1 MKHYIAILLLF
12 VLSWAGSARLSCTYA
27 NEAIRF
33 SHISIDEGLSQSTVF
48 SITQDRKGCMWFA
61 TYDGVN
67 RYDGY
72 SFTVYQHRAGD
83 TTSIASDITRILK
96 TDSKGRIWVGTR
108 KGLSFYNEAKDIFEN
123 YYFKNKQNAFV
134 TDIVELSDEKLWVC
148 VDGKLRVFDIPTKT
162 FSTEGLNK
170 DLRRLDVSSIY
181 RVDNNVYI
189 GDVLGKLYVYTIDKA
204 ELREVDAYKGS
215 KGIQAILQDFSNNLW
230 IGTEGDGLYL
240 LNPQTG
246 SMEHY
251 LHSSK
256 QGSISSN
263 YIRSLALDSNGKLWV
278 GTFNDLNIYNESSD
292 TFTTYT
298 SNIVDPESLSHRSVR
313 CIFKDAQGGMWLGTF
328 FGGLNYYHPLK
339 NRFKNIQRIPYQNSL
354 NDNVV
359 SCIVEDSNHDLWIG
373 TNDGGVNFYDLK
385 SGKFKSFLFNEHQEF
400 ANGLESNNV
409 KAIYI
414 DEKQNRVYV
423 GTHAGG
429 LKVIHRNTGQIE
441 HCTSDDPLYASRNI
455 YAILPQNERYLWVGT
470 LNGLY
475 LFDKNNETFS
485 AVSRDIHGNLIAGQS
500 INVLY
505 RDGSDRL
512 WIGGEN
518 SLQLFQI
525 TAEGLEKLS
534 LPLRECG
541 RLNTIQCIY
550 ESSGHDIWFATR
562 MGLYCFN
569 EGKKSLTHYTVKDGL
584 PNNVVYGIEED
595 SYGFIWVS
603 TNHGLS
609 CFNPNIHKFRNFT
622 VNDGLTSNQFNTY
635 SYCRGSDGTMYF
647 GGIGGITTF
656 RPELLVDNPYSPQVF
671 ITRLSLYNKEVRPDD
686 ETGILSEN
694 ISMTKHITLAASQKA
709 FTLDFVV
716 SNYIS
721 GEHNTFAYQL
731 EGYDKQWYY
740 LTNSRSVSYSNLPH
754 GKYRFCVKAANS
766 DGKWNTEPTV
776 LEITVLP
783 FWYQTWWARILFV
796 LLVIGLLAFTFRY
809 FWVRKTME
817 ARLKMEHQE
826 KLHQEEISQMKMRF
840 FINMSH
846 ELRTPLTLILAPV
859 QEMLARCSER
869 WMRDQLKYV
878 ERNANRLLHLV
889 NQLMDYRRAELGV
902 FKLSVASED
911 AFQVVK
917 ENFSYYEKLARHK
930 GIEYTLVS
938 DLEGKKVLV
947 DVKYLELIVNNLLS
961 NAFKYTESGNI
972 TVKLS
977 EEEGYLLLQISDT
990 GIGIPLDRQKRIFER
1005 FYQLDDS
1012 HMGSGIGLS
1021 LVQRLVELHHGKIRL
1036 DSSEGKGSCFSIYF
1050 PQDRSAYS
1058 EEEFYTPSG
1067 EKEVTLHS
1075 TNSKEMY
1082 FFDTEKP
1089 DYESADSN
1097 GGKRGTLLLVEDND
1111 EIRSYL
1117 NSGLSSLFTVLQ
1129 ASNGQE
1135 AVDLLKDSE
1144 VDIIITDVMMPV
1156 MDGIKLCKY
1165 VKQNICT
1172 SHIPVIMLSAKTD
1185 IAAQMEGLQI
1195 GADDYIAKP
1204 FPLSL
1209 LISKIQNMMRTRMR
1223 ILEKY
1228 SKTMEIEPEKIAFNA
1243 MDEEL
1248 LKRAIEIVEK
1258 NMDNTEFSTEDFAK
1272 AMNMSRSNLHLKL
1285 KAITGESAIEF
1296 IRKIRFKEACLLL
1309 KEGRYNIAEISTKV
1323 GFNTPSYFA
1332 TSFKKYV
1339 GCLPTEYVK
1348 RPKKGEG

>member
-1 MKHYIAILLLF
+1 
-12 VLSWAGSARLSCTYA
+12 
-27 NEAIRF
+27 
-33 SHISIDEGLSQSTVF
+33 
-48 SITQDRKGCMWFA
+48 
-61 TYDGVN
+61 
-67 RYDGY
+67 
-72 SFTVYQHRAGD
+72 
-83 TTSIASDITRILK
+83 
-96 TDSKGRIWVGTR
+96 
-108 KGLSFYNEAKDIFEN
+108 
-123 YYFKNKQNAFV
+123 
-134 TDIVELSDEKLWVC
+134 
-148 VDGKLRVFDIPTKT
+148 
-162 FSTEGLNK
+162 
-170 DLRRLDVSSIY
+170 
-181 RVDNNVYI
+181 
-189 GDVLGKLYVYTIDKA
+189 
-204 ELREVDAYKGS
+204 
-215 KGIQAILQDFSNNLW
+215 
-230 IGTEGDGLYL
+230 
-240 LNPQTG
+240 
-246 SMEHY
+246 
-251 LHSSK
+251 
-256 QGSISSN
+256 
-263 YIRSLALDSNGKLWV
+263 
-278 GTFNDLNIYNESSD
+278 
-292 TFTTYT
+292 
-298 SNIVDPESLSHRSVR
+298 
-313 CIFKDAQGGMWLGTF
+313 
-328 FGGLNYYHPLK
+328 
-339 NRFKNIQRIPYQNSL
+339 
-354 NDNVV
+354 
-359 SCIVEDSNHDLWIG
+359 
-373 TNDGGVNFYDLK
+373 
-385 SGKFKSFLFNEHQEF
+385 
-400 ANGLESNNV
+400 
-409 KAIYI
+409 
-414 DEKQNRVYV
+414 
-423 GTHAGG
+423 
-429 LKVIHRNTGQIE
+429 
-441 HCTSDDPLYASRNI
+441 
-455 YAILPQNERYLWVGT
+455 
-470 LNGLY
+470 
-475 LFDKNNETFS
+475 
-485 AVSRDIHGNLIAGQS
+485 
-500 INVLY
+500 
-505 RDGSDRL
+505 
-512 WIGGEN
+512 
-518 SLQLFQI
+518 
-525 TAEGLEKLS
+525 
-534 LPLRECG
+534 
-541 RLNTIQCIY
+541 
-550 ESSGHDIWFATR
+550 
-562 MGLYCFN
+562 
-569 EGKKSLTHYTVKDGL
+569 
-584 PNNVVYGIEED
+584 
-595 SYGFIWVS
+595 
-603 TNHGLS
+603 
-609 CFNPNIHKFRNFT
+609 
-622 VNDGLTSNQFNTY
+622 
-635 SYCRGSDGTMYF
+635 
-647 GGIGGITTF
+647 
-656 RPELLVDNPYSPQVF
+656 
-671 ITRLSLYNKEVRPDD
+671 
-686 ETGILSEN
+686 
-694 ISMTKHITLAASQKA
+694 
-709 FTLDFVV
+709 
-716 SNYIS
+716 
-721 GEHNTFAYQL
+721 
-731 EGYDKQWYY
+731 
-740 LTNSRSVSYSNLPH
+740 
-754 GKYRFCVKAANS
+754 
-766 DGKWNTEPTV
+766 
-776 LEITVLP
+776 
-783 FWYQTWWARILFV
+783 
-796 LLVIGLLAFTFRY
+796 
-809 FWVRKTME
+809 ME

-1097 GGKRGTLLLVEDND
+1097 EGKRGTLLLVEDND

>member
-1 MKHYIAILLLF
+1 
-12 VLSWAGSARLSCTYA
+12 
-27 NEAIRF
+27 
-33 SHISIDEGLSQSTVF
+33 
-48 SITQDRKGCMWFA
+48 MW
-61 TYDGVN
+61 
-67 RYDGY
+67 
-72 SFTVYQHRAGD
+72 H
-83 TTSIASDITRILK
+83 
-96 TDSKGRIWVGTR
+96 
-108 KGLSFYNEAKDIFEN
+108 
-123 YYFKNKQNAFV
+123 
-134 TDIVELSDEKLWVC
+134 
-148 VDGKLRVFDIPTKT
+148 
-162 FSTEGLNK
+162 
-170 DLRRLDVSSIY
+170 
-181 RVDNNVYI
+181 
-189 GDVLGKLYVYTIDKA
+189 
-204 ELREVDAYKGS
+204 
-215 KGIQAILQDFSNNLW
+215 
-230 IGTEGDGLYL
+230 
-240 LNPQTG
+240 
-246 SMEHY
+246 
-251 LHSSK
+251 
-256 QGSISSN
+256 
-263 YIRSLALDSNGKLWV
+263 
-278 GTFNDLNIYNESSD
+278 
-292 TFTTYT
+292 
-298 SNIVDPESLSHRSVR
+298 
-313 CIFKDAQGGMWLGTF
+313 
-328 FGGLNYYHPLK
+328 
-339 NRFKNIQRIPYQNSL
+339 
-354 NDNVV
+354 
-359 SCIVEDSNHDLWIG
+359 
-373 TNDGGVNFYDLK
+373 
-385 SGKFKSFLFNEHQEF
+385 
-400 ANGLESNNV
+400 
-409 KAIYI
+409 
-414 DEKQNRVYV
+414 
-423 GTHAGG
+423 
-429 LKVIHRNTGQIE
+429 
-441 HCTSDDPLYASRNI
+441 
-455 YAILPQNERYLWVGT
+455 
-470 LNGLY
+470 
-475 LFDKNNETFS
+475 
-485 AVSRDIHGNLIAGQS
+485 
-500 INVLY
+500 
-505 RDGSDRL
+505 
-512 WIGGEN
+512 
-518 SLQLFQI
+518 
-525 TAEGLEKLS
+525 
-534 LPLRECG
+534 
-541 RLNTIQCIY
+541 
-550 ESSGHDIWFATR
+550 
-562 MGLYCFN
+562 
-569 EGKKSLTHYTVKDGL
+569 
-584 PNNVVYGIEED
+584 
-595 SYGFIWVS
+595 
-603 TNHGLS
+603 
-609 CFNPNIHKFRNFT
+609 
-622 VNDGLTSNQFNTY
+622 
-635 SYCRGSDGTMYF
+635 
-647 GGIGGITTF
+647 
-656 RPELLVDNPYSPQVF
+656 
-671 ITRLSLYNKEVRPDD
+671 
-686 ETGILSEN
+686 
-694 ISMTKHITLAASQKA
+694 
-709 FTLDFVV
+709 
-716 SNYIS
+716 
-721 GEHNTFAYQL
+721 
-731 EGYDKQWYY
+731 
-740 LTNSRSVSYSNLPH
+740 
-754 GKYRFCVKAANS
+754 
-766 DGKWNTEPTV
+766 
-776 LEITVLP
+776 
-783 FWYQTWWARILFV
+783 
-796 LLVIGLLAFTFRY
+796 
-809 FWVRKTME
+809 
-817 ARLKMEHQE
+817 
-826 KLHQEEISQMKMRF
+826 
-840 FINMSH
+840 
-846 ELRTPLTLILAPV
+846 
-859 QEMLARCSER
+859 
-869 WMRDQLKYV
+869 
-878 ERNANRLLHLV
+878 
-889 NQLMDYRRAELGV
+889 
-902 FKLSVASED
+902 
-911 AFQVVK
+911 
-917 ENFSYYEKLARHK
+917 YEKLARHK

>member
-1 MKHYIAILLLF
+1 
-12 VLSWAGSARLSCTYA
+12 
-27 NEAIRF
+27 
-33 SHISIDEGLSQSTVF
+33 
-48 SITQDRKGCMWFA
+48 
-61 TYDGVN
+61 
-67 RYDGY
+67 
-72 SFTVYQHRAGD
+72 
-83 TTSIASDITRILK
+83 
-96 TDSKGRIWVGTR
+96 
-108 KGLSFYNEAKDIFEN
+108 
-123 YYFKNKQNAFV
+123 
-134 TDIVELSDEKLWVC
+134 
-148 VDGKLRVFDIPTKT
+148 
-162 FSTEGLNK
+162 
-170 DLRRLDVSSIY
+170 
-181 RVDNNVYI
+181 
-189 GDVLGKLYVYTIDKA
+189 
-204 ELREVDAYKGS
+204 
-215 KGIQAILQDFSNNLW
+215 
-230 IGTEGDGLYL
+230 
-240 LNPQTG
+240 
-246 SMEHY
+246 
-251 LHSSK
+251 
-256 QGSISSN
+256 
-263 YIRSLALDSNGKLWV
+263 
-278 GTFNDLNIYNESSD
+278 
-292 TFTTYT
+292 
-298 SNIVDPESLSHRSVR
+298 
-313 CIFKDAQGGMWLGTF
+313 
-328 FGGLNYYHPLK
+328 
-339 NRFKNIQRIPYQNSL
+339 
-354 NDNVV
+354 
-359 SCIVEDSNHDLWIG
+359 
-373 TNDGGVNFYDLK
+373 
-385 SGKFKSFLFNEHQEF
+385 
-400 ANGLESNNV
+400 
-409 KAIYI
+409 
-414 DEKQNRVYV
+414 
-423 GTHAGG
+423 
-429 LKVIHRNTGQIE
+429 
-441 HCTSDDPLYASRNI
+441 
-455 YAILPQNERYLWVGT
+455 
-470 LNGLY
+470 
-475 LFDKNNETFS
+475 
-485 AVSRDIHGNLIAGQS
+485 
-500 INVLY
+500 
-505 RDGSDRL
+505 
-512 WIGGEN
+512 
-518 SLQLFQI
+518 
-525 TAEGLEKLS
+525 
-534 LPLRECG
+534 
-541 RLNTIQCIY
+541 
-550 ESSGHDIWFATR
+550 
-562 MGLYCFN
+562 
-569 EGKKSLTHYTVKDGL
+569 
-584 PNNVVYGIEED
+584 
-595 SYGFIWVS
+595 
-603 TNHGLS
+603 
-609 CFNPNIHKFRNFT
+609 
-622 VNDGLTSNQFNTY
+622 
-635 SYCRGSDGTMYF
+635 
-647 GGIGGITTF
+647 
-656 RPELLVDNPYSPQVF
+656 
-671 ITRLSLYNKEVRPDD
+671 
-686 ETGILSEN
+686 
-694 ISMTKHITLAASQKA
+694 
-709 FTLDFVV
+709 
-716 SNYIS
+716 
-721 GEHNTFAYQL
+721 
-731 EGYDKQWYY
+731 
-740 LTNSRSVSYSNLPH
+740 
-754 GKYRFCVKAANS
+754 
-766 DGKWNTEPTV
+766 
-776 LEITVLP
+776 
-783 FWYQTWWARILFV
+783 
-796 LLVIGLLAFTFRY
+796 
-809 FWVRKTME
+809 ME

-1089 DYESADSN
+1089 DYESVDSN